1 MMAGPNGELDW
12 HYEHW
17 NDEMARESHNLL
29 QSMGTILVGRITYE
43 AMLKHWSQ
51 VAISPVSTTDDR
63 NYARLICGL
72 PKIVFSTTLHEITR
86 PQSKL
91 AQGNLSREVVS
102 LKQQP
107 GRDIISWGGVNMAH
121 SLIQAGLVDIYLL
134 WVAPVVLKQ
143 GVPLF
148 LTKSRPVLKLVKTHH
163 FTNGVVLFYYEP
175 EYKLINT
182 NNKP

>member
-17 NDEMARESHNLL
+17 NDEMAHESHALL
-29 QSMGTILVGRITYE
+29 QSMGAILVGRVTYE

-51 VAISPVSTTDDR
+51 VAISPVSTTHDR
-63 NYARLICGL
+63 SYAKLICGL
-72 PKIVFSTTLHEITR
+72 PKIVFSTTLQQVTR
-86 PQSKL
+86 PQSVL
-91 AQGNLSREVVS
+91 AKGNLGHEVLY
-102 LKQQP
+102 LKQQA
-107 GRDIISWGGVNMAH
+107 GADIISWGGVNMAH
-121 SLIQAGLVDIYLL
+121 SLIQAGLIDVYLL

-148 LTKSRPVLKLVKTHH
+148 LTKGRPALRLIKTHH

-175 EYKLINT
+175 L
-182 NNKP
+182 NN